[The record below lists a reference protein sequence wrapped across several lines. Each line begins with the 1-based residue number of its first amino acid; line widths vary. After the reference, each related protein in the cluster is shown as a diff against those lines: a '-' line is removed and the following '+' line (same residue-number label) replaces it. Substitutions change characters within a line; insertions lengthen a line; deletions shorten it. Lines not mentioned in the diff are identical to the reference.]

1 MNCNI
6 KCLERLKVEKF
17 MLWYVINGC
26 IILVFVALFLV
37 TRQMNKRWSKI
48 NDYLGM
54 VTNTVNSVRYG
65 NLSTKIEKIEHP
77 TYQNVTDSINR
88 MVETLNDREKMI
100 VEYQAELI
108 RQNKLLE
115 SVINSLSD
123 GILIVNE
130 QGNILRATPKI
141 IKWFGVKGNDIL
153 GKNVFDYIEIPE
165 GSVIEKLVNVDI
177 FIKHTPTNNFI
188 INSIKLSLDDKKRYV
203 LLIKDV
209 TTERE
214 IETLK
219 EDFVATLT
227 HDLKVPI
234 VAEANILNFLIE
246 GKFGEINDKQK
257 FALLNMKSSNEE
269 LIELVQIVLE
279 TYKIKETGIPL
290 LKESIKLN
298 EFLENIVTQ
307 VQPIATNAG
316 LIINFKPERNITV
329 SADTMQ
335 LERVVKNLISNA
347 ISHSNT
353 AKNIDIKTG
362 EMPGFATISVID
374 YGQGIPAEEQKLIF
388 NKYYSAAKK
397 FRKIGTGLG
406 LYLSQ
411 QIIQSHGGE
420 ITVESEENVR
430 TEFCIKIPA

>member
-1 MNCNI
+1 M
-6 KCLERLKVEKF
+6 VF
-17 MLWYVINGC
+17 
-26 IILVFVALFLV
+26 IILFLI
-37 TRQMNKRWSKI
+37 TRQTNKRWSKI

-65 NLSTKIEKIEHP
+65 NLSTKIDEIDHP

-100 VEYQAELI
+100 IEYQAELM

-123 GILIVNE
+123 GILIINE
-130 QGNILRATPKI
+130 KHSILRATPKI
-141 IKWFGVKGNDIL
+141 SSWFGTKGKDII
-153 GKNVFDYIEIPE
+153 GKNIFDFIQLGENLN
-165 GSVIEKLVNVDI
+165 IEKLNDEDV

-209 TTERE
+209 TNERE
-214 IETLK
+214 VETLK

-234 VAEANILNFLIE
+234 VAAANILNFLID
-246 GKFGEINDKQK
+246 GKFGDINEKQK
-257 FALLNMKSSNEE
+257 VALLNMKNSNQE
-269 LIELVQIVLE
+269 LVELVQILLE
-279 TYKIKETGIPL
+279 TYKIKETGIKL
-290 LKESIKLN
+290 LKENILLN
-298 EFLENIVTQ
+298 GFLDEVVNET
-307 VQPIATNAG
+307 QPIATNSG
-316 LIINFKPERNITV
+316 ITIHFEPSRNIKVT
-329 SADTMQ
+329 ADPLQ

-353 AKNIDIKTG
+353 KDRIDITTG
-362 EMPGFATISVID
+362 EEPGFITISVID
-374 YGQGIPAEEQKLIF
+374 YGQGIPPEEIKLIF

-411 QIIQSHGGE
+411 QIIKSHGGE

-430 TEFCIKIPA
+430 TVFCIKLPL

>member
-1 MNCNI
+1 
-6 KCLERLKVEKF
+6 
-17 MLWYVINGC
+17 MLWYLLNLG
-26 IILVFVALFLV
+26 IILVFILLFLIA
-37 TRQMNKRWSKI
+37 RQTNKRWSKI

-65 NLSTKIEKIEHP
+65 NLSTKIDELNHP

-88 MVETLNDREKMI
+88 MVETLNDREQMI
-100 VEYQAELI
+100 VEYQNELM

-123 GILIVNE
+123 GILIISDKYH
-130 QGNILRATPKI
+130 ILRITPQVSD
-141 IKWFGVKGNDIL
+141 WFGVKGQEAI
-153 GKNVFDYIEIPE
+153 GKNIFDYIQIVDDTP
-165 GSVIEKLVNVDI
+165 IEKMKNNDV

-188 INSIKLSLDDKKRYV
+188 MNTIKLSLDDDKKRYV
-203 LLIKDV
+203 ILVKDI

-234 VAEANILNFLIE
+234 VAESNIINFLLD
-246 GKFGEINDKQK
+246 GKFGEINEKQQI
-257 FALLNMKSSNEE
+257 ALLNMKTSNQE
-269 LIELVQIVLE
+269 LVELVQIILE
-279 TYKIKETGIPL
+279 TYKMKETGMKL
-290 LKESIKLN
+290 LKENILLN
-298 EFLENIVTQ
+298 KFLTDIVNET
-307 VQPIATNAG
+307 QPIAHNSG
-316 LIINFKPERNITV
+316 ITIYFTPARDIKV
-329 SADTMQ
+329 TADPMQ

-353 AKNIDIKTG
+353 KDRIDIVTG
-362 EMPGFATISVID
+362 EIPGFITISVID
-374 YGQGIPAEEQKLIF
+374 YGQGIAPKEIKLIF

-411 QIIQSHGGE
+411 QIIKSHGGE
-420 ITVESEENVR
+420 ITVNSEENVR
-430 TEFCIKIPA
+430 TEFCIKIPM